1 MSLPFVVKVSG
12 YFRVFLCS
20 PARNC
25 NDWTLVTT
33 RKFLRGA
40 AVAGMLALTTG
51 SAAALT
57 MDKTITITVDDEQR
71 TIHTFASSVA
81 GALESAGLRVD
92 EQDALA
98 PTANSAVE
106 DGSRIML
113 KRARPLALT
122 VDGTQQEVWTTA
134 LTVDSALQQ
143 VGMSAPDMELSADR
157 ARRIPLEGMALVVRI
172 AKPITLLDGGQP
184 PKEIQATALSVGD
197 LLTQQGVPLQD
208 RDLVTPARNSP
219 VLPGMTVQVTRVV
232 TEERSFKQLVA
243 PPVKK
248 VKDPRL
254 PVGSE
259 VVEDPG
265 MPGEQIVTFRVTMAN
280 GQEADRKQLAAQE
293 ITPPRPAR
301 IRVGARRSSHAQ
313 ESTVTEATVWDQ
325 IARCESGGNWAANSG
340 NGYYGGLQFD
350 KATWSAN
357 GGNQYAPYPNQAS
370 REEQIQIAQRVR
382 NARGNY
388 HAWPTCSAEVGL
400 A

>member
-1 MSLPFVVKVSG
+1 MTTRTFVKG
-12 YFRVFLCS
+12 
-20 PARNC
+20 
-25 NDWTLVTT
+25 TLVAT
-33 RKFLRGA
+33 
-40 AVAGMLALTTG
+40 MLALTTG
-51 SAAALT
+51 TASALT
-57 MDKTITITVDDEQR
+57 MDKTITVTVDDEQR

-98 PTANSAVE
+98 PTANSGVE
-106 DGSRIML
+106 DGSRIVL
-113 KRARPLALT
+113 KRARPLVLT
-122 VDGTQQEVWTTA
+122 VDGTQHEVWTTA
-134 LTVDSALQQ
+134 LTVDTALRQ
-143 VGMSAPDMELSADR
+143 VGMSAPDLELSADR
-157 ARRIPLEGMALVVRI
+157 SRRIPLEGMALVVRNT
-172 AKPITLLDGGQP
+172 KPITLLDGGLP
-184 PKEIQATALSVGD
+184 PKAIESTALSVGD

-219 VLPGMTVQVTRVV
+219 VLPGMTVQVTRVL
-232 TEERSFKQLVA
+232 TEERTYKQLVP

-248 VKDPRL
+248 VRDPRL
-254 PVGSE
+254 PIGSE

-265 MPGEQIVTFRVTMAN
+265 APGEQIVTFRVTLAN

-293 ITPPRPAR
+293 VTPARPAR
-301 IRVGARRSSHAQ
+301 IRVGERGSSAKG
-313 ESTVTEATVWDQ
+313 SSPRYTTTGTTVWDQ
-325 IARCESGGNWAANSG
+325 LARCESGGNWAANSG

-370 REEQIQIAQRVR
+370 REEQIEIAQRVR

-388 HAWPTCSAEVGL
+388 HAWPTCSAQVGL

>member
-1 MSLPFVVKVSG
+1 G
-12 YFRVFLCS
+12 
-20 PARNC
+20 
-25 NDWTLVTT
+25 TLVAT
-33 RKFLRGA
+33 
-40 AVAGMLALTTG
+40 MLALTTG
-51 SAAALT
+51 TASVLT
-57 MDKTITITVDDEQR
+57 MDKTITVTVDGEQR

-81 GALESAGLRVD
+81 GALESAGLRID

-106 DGSRIML
+106 DGSRIVL

-122 VDGTQQEVWTTA
+122 VDGTQHEIWTTA
-134 LTVDSALQQ
+134 LTVDTALQQ
-143 VGMSAPDMELSADR
+143 VGMNAPAMQLSADR
-157 ARRIPLEGMALVVRI
+157 SRRIPLEGMALVVQI

-184 PKEIQATALSVGD
+184 AKEIQATALSVGD

-219 VLPGMTVQVTRVV
+219 VLPGMTVEVTRVV
-232 TEERSFKQLVA
+232 TEERTYKQLVA

-248 VKDPRL
+248 VRDPRL
-254 PVGSE
+254 PIGSE

-265 MPGEQIVTFRVTMAN
+265 APGEQIVTFRVTLAN

-293 ITPPRPAR
+293 LTPARPAR
-301 IRVGARRSSHAQ
+301 VRVGAKGSGQGSAQ
-313 ESTVTEATVWDQ
+313 RYTATGTTVWDQ
-325 IARCESGGNWAANSG
+325 LARCESGGNWAANSG

-357 GGNQYAPYPNQAS
+357 GGNQYAPYPYQAS
-370 REEQIQIAQRVR
+370 REEQIEIAQRVR

>member
-1 MSLPFVVKVSG
+1 
-12 YFRVFLCS
+12 
-20 PARNC
+20 
-25 NDWTLVTT
+25 VTT
-33 RKFLRGA
+33 RTFVRGTL
-40 AVAGMLALTTG
+40 VATMLALTTG
-51 SAAALT
+51 TASVLT
-57 MDKTITITVDDEQR
+57 MDKTITVTVDDEQR

-81 GALESAGLRVD
+81 GALESAGLRVN

-106 DGSRIML
+106 DGSRIVL

-122 VDGTQQEVWTTA
+122 VDGTQHEIWTTA
-134 LTVDSALQQ
+134 LTVDTALQQ
-143 VGMSAPDMELSADR
+143 VGMNAPAMQLSADR
-157 ARRIPLEGMALVVRI
+157 SRRIPLEGMALVVQI

-184 PKEIQATALSVGD
+184 AKEIQATALSVGD

-248 VKDPRL
+248 VTDPRL

-265 MPGEQIVTFRVTMAN
+265 APGEQIVTFRVTLAN

-293 ITPPRPAR
+293 LTPARPAR
-301 IRVGARRSSHAQ
+301 VRVGAKGSAQ
-313 ESTVTEATVWDQ
+313 RYTATGTTVWDQ
-325 IARCESGGNWAANSG
+325 LARCESGGNWAANSG

-350 KATWSAN
+350 KGTWSAN
-357 GGNQYAPYPNQAS
+357 GGNQYAPYPHQAS
-370 REEQIQIAQRVR
+370 REQQIEIAQRVR